1 MTKRPEKSEE
11 ILLTC
16 KVCMKEIPK
25 SVAKSL
31 EGHDYVYYFCGSDC
45 FSKWQKKNNSAKSN

>member
-11 ILLTC
+11 KLLTC
-16 KVCMKEIPK
+16 NVCMKEIPK

-31 EGHDYVYYFCGSDC
+31 EGHDYVYYFCGAEC
-45 FSKWQKKNNSAKSN
+45 FVKWENKNNANKSK